1 MGRVF
6 VLGTSHLYVP
16 RLPSAVMLVG
26 SRGNLALYP
35 HFQGVKE
42 LLKPPFGPLFRKVE
56 EHLGQGNV
64 VFLATG
70 DPLFYG
76 VAQMVVKRF
85 GPSRVEV
92 VPNVSCMQLAFA
104 RMGVSWQEAR
114 HFSLHGRGWRGLL
127 RALTLTPRYLFLFT
141 DPSRTPQA
149 IARYLLGAEVEG
161 VKMWVF
167 TSLGTHQEEVE
178 VLTLEEGA
186 SRAFKEPN
194 SVVLEKELGGVPHP
208 FLPDEEFLSARG
220 LLTKASVRS
229 VVLSLLEP
237 RPHYII
243 WDVGSGSGA
252 VAISLSPLVDAI
264 YAVEKKAEHLE
275 ILRRNRVNQGAW
287 NVVVVEGEAPDVLE
301 GLPSPQGVFVGAGGR
316 RLGEL
321 LDFCWERLE
330 PGGVLVATVVTL
342 SGQRELLNW
351 GRGELLSL
359 SLSRGDLESSPGFLE
374 PAKPI
379 WVLKCVKPQ
388 K

>member
-1 MGRVF
+1 
-6 VLGTSHLYVP
+6 
-16 RLPSAVMLVG
+16 MLVG

-149 IARYLLGAEVEG
+149 IARYLLGVEVEG

-167 TSLGTHQEEVE
+167 TSLGTPQEEVE

-220 LLTKASVRS
+220 LLTKAPVRS